1 MLPVSLGVGGE
12 SSGMD
17 LAVAYVGT
25 VKSLILY
32 AHVGILE
39 KRAKLLREGRL
50 HFRGQYTGTKESMEQ
65 RVLD

>member
-1 MLPVSLGVGGE
+1 
-12 SSGMD
+12 MD